1 LLRDR
6 VVVNVEYF
14 QRSVEDLI
22 FYKPLPLSEGR
33 GSFPENVGD
42 MKNTGVEGS
51 IHLEVV
57 NSNDFTWTL
66 NLNATTFKYEIT
78 SLPQE
83 FIDDP
88 GNTNFRLE
96 EGRSR
101 YEYYMPMFAGVDA
114 ENGDALWYM
123 DELDG
128 DGNPTGTMLTTNNYA
143 LSDEYFIGKSAIP
156 DVFGGFGTSVG
167 FKGLNLN
174 IGFAYQLGGHGYDGV
189 YQGLLPSAGDV
200 GHNYHR
206 DIYDTWTPENP
217 SASLPRIDVFDDDQ
231 NNRSDLYL
239 VDLSYL
245 SLNDVALSY
254 DLNFDFLTNS
264 GIDAAQIYVSGNN
277 LKLWS
282 KRDGYDPRLSVV
294 GNALNEY
301 SIMRSVSFGLKVTF

>member
-1 LLRDR
+1 
-6 VVVNVEYF
+6 
-14 QRSVEDLI
+14 
-22 FYKPLPLSEGR
+22 
-33 GSFPENVGD
+33 
-42 MKNTGVEGS
+42 
-51 IHLEVV
+51 
-57 NSNDFTWTL
+57 
-66 NLNATTFKYEIT
+66 
-78 SLPQE
+78 
-83 FIDDP
+83 
-88 GNTNFRLE
+88 
-96 EGRSR
+96 
-101 YEYYMPMFAGVDA
+101 MFAGVDA

-143 LSDEYFIGKSAIP
+143 LSDEYFIDKSAIP

-167 FKGLNLN
+167 YKGLNLN
-174 IGFAYQLGGHGYDGV
+174 IGFLYQLGGYGYDGV
-189 YQGLLPSAGDV
+189 YAGLLPAAGDV